1 MHAACRAGH
10 GDCHSVLPSYS
21 MHAAGGAATDS
32 WPPVACP
39 TTRGSGKC
47 APGECPQCTS
57 FLLLH
62 KCATTTLLKVLH
74 APEGYRRNRTHSPI
88 GRCGGFYYC
97 DWRAYGASTCSAG
110 SASLGDLADRRG
122 AWLYFGGYLQ
132 AMAPHVATRGCIR
145 IAVLRE
151 PVSRLLSAR
160 SYCSHNGKGAA
171 ALQQGDVLCG
181 NMSSGTPT
189 EWAVHWGSYLFRQL
203 ALEPSVFSMLATR
216 GVASTNSAHCAD
228 AACVEAAARPFTWV
242 DQKRVF
248 GANDD
253 GHSTKAGR
261 AVLRQ
266 LVRRL
271 ESGALFDV
279 VGIYEHWAASMALLD
294 ATVPLSGGR
303 TWVVEADLKRSNAGV
318 MWSRGAGG
326 EVASSG
332 AAARARETRR
342 ATLEATRKDAT
353 VRQLLAADLELYSA
367 ATRRFALL
375 VARHGITPAPSR
387 V

>member
-1 MHAACRAGH
+1 MRSTLPHMHAACRAGH
-10 GDCHSVLPSYS
+10 GDRHSVLPSYS

-160 SYCSHNGKGAA
+160 SYCSHNGKGR
-171 ALQQGDVLCG
+171 L
-181 NMSSGTPT
+181 P
-189 EWAVHWGSYLFRQL
+189 
-203 ALEPSVFSMLATR
+203 FS
-216 GVASTNSAHCAD
+216 
-228 AACVEAAARPFTWV
+228 
-242 DQKRVF
+242 
-248 GANDD
+248 
-253 GHSTKAGR
+253 
-261 AVLRQ
+261 
-266 LVRRL
+266 
-271 ESGALFDV
+271 
-279 VGIYEHWAASMALLD
+279 
-294 ATVPLSGGR
+294 
-303 TWVVEADLKRSNAGV
+303 
-318 MWSRGAGG
+318 
-326 EVASSG
+326 
-332 AAARARETRR
+332 RETC
-342 ATLEATRKDAT
+342 
-353 VRQLLAADLELYSA
+353 SA
-367 ATRRFALL
+367 AT
-375 VARHGITPAPSR
+375 
-387 V
+387 